1 MPGVSFDEVWGDAI
15 LAEPDAPPP
24 PAPPP
29 APPSPADEAPLAR
42 RRGRER
48 AQIGTVVAA
57 PPDADEAGDGALV
70 DRLSTALADATSQL
84 KHMRREM
91 DRQHRVHTSAVYASN
106 DTARIPPAVTLQTCT
121 TLQHTTE
128 CLLWHEKNE
137 T

>member
-29 APPSPADEAPLAR
+29 APPPPAAAAPLAR
-42 RRGRER
+42 RRGHNR
-48 AQIGTVVAA
+48 AQLGTVVAA

-91 DRQHRVHTSAVYASN
+91 DRQHRVHTSAVYASIVI
-106 DTARIPPAVTLQTCT
+106 ALILLVVTLQTCNK
-121 TLQHTTE
+121 LQHTTE
-128 CLLWHEKNE
+128 CLLWHVRNAA
-137 T
+137 